1 MLKNKEVLEVL
12 LSIDRKLAN
21 ILAVVKSAKV
31 KETQIQGD
39 K

>member
-1 MLKNKEVLEVL
+1 MFKNKEVLEVL
-12 LSIDRKLAN
+12 QSIDRKLAN
-21 ILAVVKSAKV
+21 ILAVVKSAKI